1 MEPFGVGTII
11 LCFGGGIVGAALG
24 GLFSFVLCGIIVLSG
39 CLVLLM
45 GGSDFL
51 LLQVG
56 LGPLFGPHVGGFAA
70 GVAGVTYAT
79 AFHKSVPGG
88 GKDILSPLMSQKW
101 DVLLV
106 GGIFAVIGHLF
117 VQAFGQLPFVQDFD
131 VIALSVAVTAMLSRL
146 LFMKEMPWGGKES
159 IKKNGFLKG
168 NIELAWV
175 PWTHPLPKMV
185 LFGLGAGLLS
195 TGLAIGAQHAM
206 QPLVDKGAV
215 AAGVAFVVPLILGWA
230 VGAVSLIALQLGTGA
245 VQQVPVWHAQAI
257 LSALAYLYF
266 GSIGAACVAA
276 ILATLLQEF
285 MARVFWYHG
294 SNHIDPPACCIA
306 LGTFILN
313 TMHAHM

>member
-1 MEPFGVGTII
+1 MEPFGIETII

-24 GLFSFVLCGIIVLSG
+24 GLFSFVLCGLIVLCG
-39 CLVLLM
+39 CLTLMM

-56 LGPLFGPHVGGFAA
+56 LGPIFGPHVGGFAA
-70 GVAGVTYAT
+70 GVGAVTYA
-79 AFHKSVPGG
+79 AAIKKSVPGG
-88 GKDILSPLMSQKW
+88 GKDILSPMMPQTW

-106 GGIFAVIGHLF
+106 GGIFAILGHCI
-117 VQAFGQLPFVQDFD
+117 VQIFGKVPFVQDFD
-131 VIALSVAVTAMLSRL
+131 IIALSVATTAIIARL
-146 LFMKEMPWGGKES
+146 VFMKEMPWGNGDS

-168 NIELAWV
+168 NLDLSWV

-185 LFGLGAGLLS
+185 LFGLGAGLFS
-195 TGLAIGAQHAM
+195 TALAIGAQNAM
-206 QPLVDKGAV
+206 QPLVDKGVV
-215 AAGVAFVVPLILGWA
+215 AAGSAFVVPLIIGWA
-230 VGAVSLIALQLGTGA
+230 MGAISLIALQLGTGA

-257 LSALAYLYF
+257 LSAMAYLFF
-266 GSIGAACVAA
+266 GSIGVVVVVA

-313 TMHAHM
+313 SIHATM